1 MRIAFIA
8 DVHANLPA
16 LEAVIADAREH
27 GATHLICLG
36 DIIGYGPQPIE
47 TLARVRKVASGV
59 VLGNHDAAAAE
70 LLDLNLFNPFAK
82 ETAERAIL
90 ALDDEAKSYLR
101 GLPNMLEIKNIACSH
116 SCFDAPETFRYL
128 ESKEDAAR
136 SLDAMPDFTL
146 LVVGHTHVPCLFVR
160 EGPGEPV
167 RKLPPES
174 TQLRPGHRYVVNPGS
189 VGFPRTDGLTA
200 DYLIY
205 DTLMRRLIFRSV
217 AYDLAPYRLA
227 LVRNGYNPL
236 NYWFLSPS
244 ARKRQTELALCNPA
258 PAKTDALGANSPFQ
272 PVRKRRST
280 NTLFF
285 SICAAFFVIL
295 LGLTMAVLLHPTD
308 ETPSPQTVAY
318 VNPKNRLP
326 ALSQWLL
333 SHAEHTTQ
341 RLDQNALV
349 LHPGA
354 DANITHRVHSPLI
367 PLLAYSK
374 KMRLSF
380 QVTAPEKKAGN
391 YVVYAEFIDAHGKR
405 KRDRAHSYSKTGHQ
419 AYTIKIPKEA
429 KGLRILFEFSPRMP
443 VTLMNPELEPVKE

>member
-36 DIIGYGPQPIE
+36 DVVGYGPQPIE
-47 TLARVRKVASGV
+47 TLARIRKVASGV
-59 VLGNHDAAAAE
+59 LLGNHDAAAAE

-128 ESKEDAAR
+128 ETKEDAAR
-136 SLDAMPDFTL
+136 SLDAMPNFTL

-160 EGPGEPV
+160 EAPNEPV

-244 ARKRQTELALCNPA
+244 ARKRQTELALCNPV
-258 PAKTDALGANSPFQ
+258 PPKRDAISADSPFR

-285 SICAAFFVIL
+285 AICAALFVIL
-295 LGLTMAVLLHPTD
+295 LGLTTMVLLQPAA
-308 ETPSPQTVAY
+308 ESATPPAAAY
-318 VNPKNRLP
+318 VNPRNCLP
-326 ALSQWLL
+326 ALTQWTL
-333 SHAEHTTQ
+333 SNPNHTTQ
-341 RLDQNALV
+341 KPEQNAVV
-349 LHPGA
+349 LMPVA
-354 DANITHRVHSPLI
+354 DVPHHLHSPLI
-367 PLLAYSK
+367 PLPPQTK
-374 KMRLSF
+374 KLRLSF
-380 QVTAPEKKAGN
+380 HVAAEIKKAGN
-391 YVVYAEFIDAHGKR
+391 YAVYAEFIDAHGKR
-405 KRDRAHSYSKTGHQ
+405 KRDRAHTYSKMDHQ
-419 AYTIKIPKEA
+419 AFNIKIPKEA

-443 VTLMNPELEPVKE
+443 ITLTNPELEPVKE